1 MLFSSDIVN
10 FVWKT
15 DEGEAES
22 IVLLIFGDAL
32 IVEGL
37 GVVGLGREFHL
48 ETAEMTSFSSRDV
61 SR

>member
-1 MLFSSDIVN
+1 MN

-22 IVLLIFGDAL
+22 IVLLIFGGAL